1 MILIERGYNRR
12 HRHEWAIARWQ
23 TYNIMTAQVGGEAMK
38 KAGIRNPIDLITFP
52 WEKAPVERISDT
64 DKQELLDLMAS
75 INAKNSA
82 NEPTPE
88 STEP

>member
-38 KAGIRNPIDLITFP
+38 KAGIRNPIDLIHFP
-52 WEKAPVERISDT
+52 WEKNTPAERISDT

-75 INAKNSA
+75 INAQNAVS
-82 NEPTPE
+82 EQPSE
-88 STEP
+88 